1 MFLGDICLRFIFS
14 LVLRNVDDQ
23 MAGSYQCIGKNR
35 LGLIQNEFQLFI
47 RGE

>member
-23 MAGSYQCIGKNR
+23 MAGSYRCIGKNR